1 MDDYYDLLGVEPDAP
16 VADIRTAYR
25 EKKAAITERDDDDAK
40 ADAAALNKAWNV
52 LSDPYQRGRY
62 DQQLADADDSDDEY
76 EDDEDGEH
84 EVVDVPATRTRTTR
98 TARTDQQSR
107 QKGARPPL
115 EPTVKLPA
123 GVTFPPT
130 RARIVAMIIDLVVL
144 LLLFVVSAYATN
156 ELEKSQQPEAHRQVT
171 SVLPDQIKDAQDAA
185 SDADKQADAAED
197 KATELADTQGADDP
211 DTQAAQAEAE
221 ELRADADAKKKAKE
235 DLDDEFTDQTKK
247 LTPIRTTV
255 SGVFFLVALLVLLI
269 PSLFGGQT
277 LGKRIQ
283 KIRVAKMDGS
293 KAGFV
298 ELFRRYG
305 LMALAAFVLSL
316 LLQGPI
322 GAVVVVFVATMWT
335 RNPNRQGLQ
344 DRFAKTLVVT
354 GQPE

>member
-1 MDDYYDLLGVEPDAP
+1 MNDDYYDLLGVEPDAA
-16 VADIRTAYR
+16 VSDIRAAYR
-25 EKKAAITERDDDDAK
+25 EKKAAVDERGDDDAK

-62 DQQLADADDSDDEY
+62 DQQLADADGDEY
-76 EDDEDGEH
+76 DDEDDDEDD
-84 EVVDVPATRTRTTR
+84 DVPATRTRTTR
-98 TARTDQQSR
+98 AARTNQQSQSR

-123 GVTFPPT
+123 GVSFPAT
-130 RARIVAMIIDLVVL
+130 RSRIVAMVIDLVVL

-156 ELEKSQQPEAHRQVT
+156 ELEKSRQPEAHQQVT
-171 SVLPDQIKDAQDAA
+171 NVLPDKIKDAQDVQK
-185 SDADKQADAAED
+185 DADKKADAAED
-197 KATELADTQGADDP
+197 KANQLTESQGADDP
-211 DTQAAQAEAE
+211 DTQAAQADAK
-221 ELRADADAKKKAKE
+221 ELRADADAKQKTVD
-235 DLDDEFTDQTKK
+235 DLKDEFTDQTKK

-277 LGKRIQ
+277 LGKRFQ
-283 KIRVAKMDGS
+283 KIRVAKLDGS
-293 KAGFV
+293 NAGFV

-305 LMALAAFVLSL
+305 LMALAAFMLSL

>member
-1 MDDYYDLLGVEPDAP
+1 MATDDYYDLLGVEADAP
-16 VADIRTAYR
+16 VADIRAAYR
-25 EKKAAITERDDDDAK
+25 EKKAAVAGRDDDDAK

-62 DQQLADADDSDDEY
+62 DQQLADSGEDGDEY
-76 EDDEDGEH
+76 EDDDA
-84 EVVDVPATRTRTTR
+84 VDVPATRTRTTR
-98 TARTDQQSR
+98 TNQRAQQ

-115 EPTVKLPA
+115 VPTVKLPA
-123 GVTFPPT
+123 GVSFPPT
-130 RARIVAMIIDLVVL
+130 RARVLAMVIDLVVL
-144 LLLFVVSAYATN
+144 ILLFAVSAYVTDSI
-156 ELEKSQQPEAHRQVT
+156 EKSQQPVAHHQVT
-171 SVLPDQIKDAQDAA
+171 SVLPDKIKAAHDATNAAKKEASANVDCSKPTTGKDKVYCDA
-185 SDADKQADAAED
+185 
-197 KATELADTQGADDP
+197 KATEKNLN
-211 DTQAAQAEAE
+211 
-221 ELRADADAKKKAKE
+221 
-235 DLDDEFTDQTKK
+235 DQYTAYTKK
-247 LTPIRTTV
+247 LTPIRTLV
-255 SGVFFLVALLVLLI
+255 SGVFFLVSLLVLLI

-293 KAGFV
+293 PAGFV

-305 LMALAAFVLSL
+305 LLALSAFVLSL

-322 GAVVVVFVATMWT
+322 GALVVVFVSTMWT

>member
-1 MDDYYDLLGVEPDAP
+1 MSDDYYDLLGVEPDAP
-16 VADIRTAYR
+16 VADIRAAYR
-25 EKKAAITERDDDDAK
+25 EKKAAVDERGDDDAK

-62 DQQLADADDSDDEY
+62 DQQLADADETDGDEY
-76 EDDEDGEH
+76 GDGGD
-84 EVVDVPATRTRTTR
+84 VVDVPATRARTTR
-98 TARTDQQSR
+98 TPRSGQQPSR

-115 EPTVKLPA
+115 EPTVKLPP
-123 GVTFPPT
+123 GVAFPPT
-130 RARIVAMIIDLVVL
+130 RARIVAMVIDLVVL

-156 ELEKSQQPEAHRQVT
+156 ELEKSRQPVAHDQVT
-171 SVLPDQIKDAQDAA
+171 NVLPDRINDAQDAA
-185 SDADKQADAAED
+185 SDADKKADAAED
-197 KATELADTQGADDP
+197 KATGLAETQGADDP
-211 DTQAAQAEAE
+211 DTKAAQAEAE

-235 DLDDEFTDQTKK
+235 DLDDDFTEQTKK

-255 SGVFFLVALLVLLI
+255 SGVFFLVAFLVLLI

-293 KAGFV
+293 NAGFV
-298 ELFRRYG
+298 ELLRRYG

-354 GQPE
+354 GQPQ

>member
-1 MDDYYDLLGVEPDAP
+1 
-16 VADIRTAYR
+16 
-25 EKKAAITERDDDDAK
+25 
-40 ADAAALNKAWNV
+40 
-52 LSDPYQRGRY
+52 
-62 DQQLADADDSDDEY
+62 
-76 EDDEDGEH
+76 
-84 EVVDVPATRTRTTR
+84 VPATRTRTTR
-98 TARTDQQSR
+98 AARTNQQSQSR

-123 GVTFPPT
+123 GVSFPAT
-130 RARIVAMIIDLVVL
+130 RSRIVAMVIDLVVL

-156 ELEKSQQPEAHRQVT
+156 ELEKSRQPEAHQQVT
-171 SVLPDQIKDAQDAA
+171 NVLPDQINEAKDATKAAKKEA
-185 SDADKQADAAED
+185 SDDVDCSKSTTGKDKVYCDA
-197 KATELADTQGADDP
+197 K
-211 DTQAAQAEAE
+211 AE
-221 ELRADADAKKKAKE
+221 EDRLQ
-235 DLDDEFTDQTKK
+235 DEFTDQTKK

-277 LGKRIQ
+277 LGKRFQ
-283 KIRVAKMDGS
+283 KIRVAKLDGS
-293 KAGFV
+293 NAGFV

-305 LMALAAFVLSL
+305 LMALAAFMLSL